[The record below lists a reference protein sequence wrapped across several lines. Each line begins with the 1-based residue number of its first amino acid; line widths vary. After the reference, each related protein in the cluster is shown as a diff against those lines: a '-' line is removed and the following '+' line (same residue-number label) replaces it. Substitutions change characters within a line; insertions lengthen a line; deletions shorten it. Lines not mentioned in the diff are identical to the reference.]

1 MDNIKIHNKYLFLGG
16 DTMITI
22 SLCMIVKNE
31 GKVLD
36 RCLKSVYDLV
46 DEIIIVDTG
55 SSDNTK
61 DIASKYTNLIYDYEW
76 NNDFA
81 AARNFAFS
89 KATKEYIY
97 TADAD
102 EMIDEVN
109 RKKFMQLK
117 KVLLPEIE
125 IVQMLYLTD
134 MRYNTTENYKRNLRP
149 KIYKRLRNFTWI
161 NPIHETVRLEPV
173 VFDSEIE
180 ILHMPTSNH
189 SKRDL
194 GMFRKI
200 VEEKRS
206 LNNKLHMMYAREL
219 YKSGSDNDLIKSRAY
234 FEKSLNKPVMTKDD
248 FDRAHES
255 IAVLAKVYNI
265 MGNNVGIL
273 SLVKY
278 ALFDFSFKESTRRI
292 IEKFGKE
299 TTLSGGIHEI
309 ESYIKNRKDWNNQL
323 SSELC
328 LQIGIRLMEEEAY
341 EESRKWFLRTIH
353 KTVSM
358 LDIDSSQVIPN
369 RYLEILD
376 SKKKVHI

>member
-1 MDNIKIHNKYLFLGG
+1 
-16 DTMITI
+16 
-22 SLCMIVKNE
+22 
-31 GKVLD
+31 
-36 RCLKSVYDLV
+36 
-46 DEIIIVDTG
+46 
-55 SSDNTK
+55 
-61 DIASKYTNLIYDYEW
+61 
-76 NNDFA
+76 
-81 AARNFAFS
+81 
-89 KATKEYIY
+89 
-97 TADAD
+97 
-102 EMIDEVN
+102 
-109 RKKFMQLK
+109 
-117 KVLLPEIE
+117 
-125 IVQMLYLTD
+125 
-134 MRYNTTENYKRNLRP
+134 MRQ
-149 KIYKRLRNFTWI
+149 
-161 NPIHETVRLEPV
+161 
-173 VFDSEIE
+173 
-180 ILHMPTSNH
+180 
-189 SKRDL
+189 
-194 GMFRKI
+194 
-200 VEEKRS
+200 KRS

-255 IAVLAKVYNI
+255 IAVLAKAYNI

-278 ALFDFSFKESTRRI
+278 SLFDFSFKESTRRI

-299 TTLSGGIHEI
+299 TTLFSGIQEI

>member
-1 MDNIKIHNKYLFLGG
+1 
-16 DTMITI
+16 
-22 SLCMIVKNE
+22 MIVKNE

-36 RCLKSVYDLV
+36 RCLSSVCDLV

-55 SSDNTK
+55 SDDNTK
-61 DIASKYTNLIYDYEW
+61 DIASRYTNLIYDYEW

-109 RKKFMQLK
+109 RRKFMNLK

-134 MRYNTTENYKRNLRP
+134 MRYNTTENYKRDLRP
-149 KIYKRLRNFTWI
+149 KLYKRLREFTWI

-200 VEEKRS
+200 VEENGS
-206 LNNKLHMMYAREL
+206 LNNKLHMMYAREV
-219 YKSGSDNDLIKSRAY
+219 YKSGTKNDLIKAKKY

-255 IAVLAKVYNI
+255 IAVLAKIYNI
-265 MGNNVGIL
+265 IGDNVGML
-273 SLVKY
+273 SLLKY
-278 ALFDFSFKESTRRI
+278 SLYDFSFKESKRKI
-292 IEKFGKE
+292 IEEFGKDTSL
-299 TTLSGGIHEI
+299 TTGIQEI
-309 ESYIKNRKDWNNQL
+309 EYCIKNKKDWNNQL

-328 LQIGIRLMEEEAY
+328 LQIGIKLMEEEAFD
-341 EESRKWFLRTIH
+341 ESRKWFLRTIH

-358 LDIDSSQVIPN
+358 VDIDSSQVIPN

-376 SKKKVHI
+376 SKQRVQV

>member
-1 MDNIKIHNKYLFLGG
+1 MK
-16 DTMITI
+16 I

-31 GKVLD
+31 ELVLE
-36 RCLKSVYDLV
+36 RCLNSIKDAV
-46 DEIIIVDTG
+46 DEIVIVDTG
-55 SSDNTK
+55 STDKTK
-61 DIASKYTNLIYDYEW
+61 EIAFKFTDKVYDFEW
-76 NNDFA
+76 IDDFA

-134 MRYNTTENYKRNLRP
+134 MRYNTTENYKRDLRP
-149 KIYKRLRNFTWI
+149 KLYKRLRNFTWI
-161 NPIHETVRLEPV
+161 NPIHETVRVEPV

-206 LNNKLHMMYAREL
+206 LNN
-219 YKSGSDNDLIKSRAY
+219 
-234 FEKSLNKPVMTKDD
+234 
-248 FDRAHES
+248 
-255 IAVLAKVYNI
+255 
-265 MGNNVGIL
+265 
-273 SLVKY
+273 
-278 ALFDFSFKESTRRI
+278 
-292 IEKFGKE
+292 
-299 TTLSGGIHEI
+299 
-309 ESYIKNRKDWNNQL
+309 
-323 SSELC
+323 
-328 LQIGIRLMEEEAY
+328 
-341 EESRKWFLRTIH
+341 
-353 KTVSM
+353 
-358 LDIDSSQVIPN
+358 
-369 RYLEILD
+369 
-376 SKKKVHI
+376 